1 MKQIIKQ
8 LSIKIFQVFFP
19 IFLTIIAIA
28 IAVTP
33 LILTVVLESSWLLLM
48 IITIPLGI
56 AMIFI
61 VNNTTNWY
69 SVWDYDDI
77 KEAIEVYRTKAPY
90 EAEHSFT
97 PRLKIYYTPK
107 VPNKKKLHTFAFDDY
122 IMYNI
127 IN

>member
-33 LILTVVLESSWLLLM
+33 LILTVVLERFLVMLLM

-107 VPNKKKLHTFAFDDY
+107 VPNKK
-122 IMYNI
+122 
-127 IN
+127 